1 MSILEMLIWLST
13 AVALAYMIVGTYHLI
28 KLIKLKLSS
37 YLTEAGVTNKFHVE
51 LGVWL
56 IVIYVVCKLIDII
69 LSAFV

>member
-13 AVALAYMIVGTYHLI
+13 AVVLAYMIVGAYHLV

-37 YLTEAGVTNKFHVE
+37 YLTEAGVTNRFHVE

-69 LSAFV
+69 SSAFV

>member
-13 AVALAYMIVGTYHLI
+13 AVVLAYMIVGTYHLV

-37 YLTEAGVTNKFHVE
+37 YLTEAGVTNRFHVE

-69 LSAFV
+69 SSAFV

>member
-13 AVALAYMIVGTYHLI
+13 PVVLAYMIVGTYHLI

-37 YLTEAGVTNKFHVE
+37 YLTEAGVTNRFHVE
-51 LGVWL
+51 LGVGL
-56 IVIYVVCKLIDII
+56 IIIYVVCELIDII